1 MIYRLLRRAT
11 RPTALKAATTAALA
25 MALLGAGPA
34 QAALKPGDAAPPFA
48 ADAALDGKA
57 FRFTLAEA
65 LAKGPVVLY
74 FYPKAFTSGCTYEAH
89 QFAEA
94 SERFA
99 ALGATVI
106 GVSAD
111 DIDTLKRFSVEA
123 CRSKFAVAADAQAR
137 VIRAYDAQV
146 ATRPDMA
153 DRISYVIGRDG
164 RIAFAHRDGNPD
176 THVASTLKAVAQ
188 LGAAPRR

>member
-1 MIYRLLRRAT
+1 MICRLLRRAA
-11 RPTALKAATTAALA
+11 RPTPLKAATTAALA
-25 MALLGAGPA
+25 MALLGAGTA

-106 GVSAD
+106 VVSAD

-164 RIAFAHRDGNPD
+164 RVAFAHRDGNPD

>member
-1 MIYRLLRRAT
+1 MTRHLLRRA
-11 RPTALKAATTAALA
+11 ALA
-25 MALLGAGPA
+25 CALTASLLGAGMA
-34 QAALKPGDAAPPFA
+34 HAALKPGDLAPPFA

-137 VIRAYDAQV
+137 VIRAYDAQI
-146 ATRPDMA
+146 ASRPDMA

-164 RIAFAHRDGNPD
+164 RIAYAHRDGNPD
-176 THVASTLKAVAQ
+176 THVANTLKAVAQ
-188 LGAAPRR
+188 LGAGPKR